1 MFLGRRSAQA
11 EYFDLPGRPASEV
24 EAEFRDLDRINRFF
38 QFARP
43 FQEKLP
49 GWFGPER
56 CRRLDILD
64 VGAGTGLLGQTLSHW
79 AAQRE
84 WDWRFT
90 NLDAN
95 SDAPPVDAL
104 AKRVTGSALQLPFT
118 DASFDL
124 VIASQMTH
132 HLSDEQVVVHLR
144 EAWRVT
150 RDAVMIS
157 DMHRNLGLYAM
168 LWLTTLMLGAGREV
182 RADGLTSV
190 KRSFRCDELRS
201 LARQAGLGDVRVK
214 LYYGARILLFA
225 RKGDTG
231 DGENVSDKMG

>member
-1 MFLGRRSAQA
+1 MFFGRRSAQA
-11 EYFDLPGRPASEV
+11 EYFDLPGRDPSEI
-24 EAEFRDLDRINRFF
+24 ANDFRDLDRVNRFF

-49 GWFGPER
+49 AWLGSER
-56 CRRLDILD
+56 CSRLDVLD
-64 VGAGTGLLGQTLSHW
+64 VGAGTGLLGQTLSAW
-79 AAQRE
+79 ATRRG

-95 SDAPPVDAL
+95 ACAPQSDPAAV
-104 AKRVTGSALQLPFT
+104 RVVGSALQLPFA

-132 HLSDEQVVVHLR
+132 HLSDEEVVVHLR

-157 DMHRNLGLYAM
+157 DMHRNLGLHVL
-168 LWLTTLMLGAGREV
+168 LWFATLLLGTGRRV
-182 RADGLTSV
+182 RSDGLTSV
-190 KRSFRCDELRS
+190 ARAFRCGEMRRFAQS
-201 LARQAGLGDVRVK
+201 ARLDDAQVK
-214 LYYGARILLFA
+214 LYFGARVLLFA
-225 RKGDTG
+225 RKTKAQPYADHR
-231 DGENVSDKMG
+231 

>member
-1 MFLGRRSAQA
+1 MFLDRRSEQA
-11 EYFDLPGRPASEV
+11 EYFDLPGRTASEI

-43 FQEKLP
+43 FQDKLP
-49 GWFGPER
+49 AWLGTDQ
-56 CRRLDILD
+56 CRQLQILD
-64 VGAGTGLLGQTLSHW
+64 VGAGTGFLGRTLSAW
-79 AAQRE
+79 AAKRG

-95 SDAPPVDAL
+95 ADTPQCDAAAV
-104 AKRVTGSALQLPFT
+104 RVVGSALQMPFA

-132 HLSDEQVVVHLR
+132 HFNDEQVVVHLR

-157 DMHRNLGLYAM
+157 DLHRNVGLRVLLWVGAM
-168 LWLTTLMLGAGREV
+168 ILRVGPEV
-182 RADGLTSV
+182 RSDGMISV
-190 KRSFRCDELRS
+190 ARGFRPDEFRQ
-201 LARQAGLGDVRVK
+201 LARQSGLENVRVN
-214 LYYGARILLFA
+214 LHFGARILLFA
-225 RKGDTG
+225 RKGKDSSQIVP
-231 DGENVSDKMG
+231 NHRM